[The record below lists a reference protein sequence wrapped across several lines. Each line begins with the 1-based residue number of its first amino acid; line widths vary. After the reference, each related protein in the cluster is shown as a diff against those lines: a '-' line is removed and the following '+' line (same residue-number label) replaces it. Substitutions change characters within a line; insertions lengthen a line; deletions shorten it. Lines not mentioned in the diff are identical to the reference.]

1 MYIYVF
7 FIYAYLPVMLDG
19 RIKLRHLQ
27 CFLAVA
33 DQRSLQRA
41 AARLA
46 ISQPAVSKTL
56 RELEEILGV
65 QLFRRGRRGAA
76 PTADAEAF
84 ERHARASVSALQQG
98 IDSVAQGRRRGGIV
112 LRLGVLPSVAPCFAP
127 PALLAFRAAMPG
139 AMLQVAS
146 GRNARLL
153 EQLKARELDLA
164 LARLSDPDRMTGLT
178 FEHLYADSL
187 ALVVRPGHP
196 LLAGAP
202 PTLAAAAAWPAILA
216 DKGTTIRQSTDS
228 LLAAHGVASPQ
239 DCIETLSV
247 SLARALA
254 RAGDPVWFA
263 PLGAVADDLAA
274 GLLAR
279 VALPTAGSEEPI
291 GIALRADA
299 VPGAALHALLDAI
312 RAEAVRWR
320 AAAP

>member
-1 MYIYVF
+1 MF
-7 FIYAYLPVMLDG
+7 DG

-41 AARLA
+41 AERLA

-98 IDSVAQGRRRGGIV
+98 IDSVAQARRRGGVV
-112 LRLGVLPSVAPCFAP
+112 LRLGLLPSLAPCFAP
-127 PALLAFRAAMPG
+127 PALLRFRAEMPG

-146 GRNARLL
+146 GPNARLL
-153 EQLKARELDLA
+153 AELKAGALDLA
-164 LARLSDPDRMTGLT
+164 LARLSDPDRMTGLS

-196 LLAGAP
+196 LLAGAAP
-202 PTLAAAAAWPAILA
+202 SLERAATWPAILA
-216 DKGTTIRQSTDS
+216 DRGTTIRQSADS
-228 LLAAHGVASPQ
+228 LLAAHGVAAPA
-239 DCIETLSV
+239 DWIESLSV
-247 SLARALA
+247 SLARSLA
-254 RAGDPVWFA
+254 RTSDMVWYA
-263 PLGAVADDLAA
+263 PLAAVEDDLAA
-274 GLLAR
+274 GVLAR
-279 VALPTAGSEEPI
+279 LPLSTAGSEEPI
-291 GIALRADA
+291 GVALRADSA
-299 VPGAALHALLDAI
+299 PGPALNALLSAF
-312 RAEAVRWR
+312 RAEAARR
-320 AAAP
+320 HGAPPGPTRTAP